1 MKKAVSL
8 VLAFALGAVATWA
21 ALGSPPPCAGGN
33 PVGQAI
39 LNLVCR
45 RKAKP

>member
-39 LNLVCR
+39 LNLVCQ
-45 RKAKP
+45 